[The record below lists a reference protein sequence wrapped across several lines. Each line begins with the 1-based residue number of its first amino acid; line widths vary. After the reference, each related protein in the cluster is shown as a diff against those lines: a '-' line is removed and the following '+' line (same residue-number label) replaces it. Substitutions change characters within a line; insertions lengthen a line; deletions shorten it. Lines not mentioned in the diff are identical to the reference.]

1 MTTPRSS
8 LSPKR
13 RRSSIGV
20 AMLASGVSLL
30 GSLPAP
36 AQPARAASQ
45 NATAEDALEE
55 VVVTG
60 RREPGMVIG
69 DIAPETQLSSEE
81 IRALGVSS
89 VAELLT
95 ALGPQLGSSRGRGG
109 GRPVVLINGVRVS
122 GFGEIR
128 DLPTEAIL
136 RTDIFP
142 EEVALKYGYRADQR
156 VVNIVLRPRFKAFTG
171 EFGARGTTEGGR
183 EGADLNAS
191 WLDIRRDDRWQVD
204 LKARRDEEL
213 LESQRNVIGASG
225 TRNADAALRSL
236 APATDQLTANFV
248 LAKQI
253 GRAHV

>member
-8 LSPKR
+8 LSLKR

-20 AMLASGVSLL
+20 AMLASGASLL

-156 VVNIVLRPRFKAFTG
+156 VVNIVLR
-171 EFGARGTTEGGR
+171 
-183 EGADLNAS
+183 
-191 WLDIRRDDRWQVD
+191 DRKSV
-204 LKARRDEEL
+204 
-213 LESQRNVIGASG
+213 V
-225 TRNADAALRSL
+225 
-236 APATDQLTANFV
+236 
-248 LAKQI
+248 
-253 GRAHV
+253 